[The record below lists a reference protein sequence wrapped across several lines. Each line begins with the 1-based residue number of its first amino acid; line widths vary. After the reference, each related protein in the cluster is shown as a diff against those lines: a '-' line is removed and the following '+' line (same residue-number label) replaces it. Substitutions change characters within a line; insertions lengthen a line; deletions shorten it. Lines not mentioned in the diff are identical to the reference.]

1 MPRKFFLLSLIAT
14 FLVTSS
20 GCVQQLRYN
29 IKQVQSDVFGL
40 NREVVIYSIDGKP
53 IKTIDGKFK
62 VLYPSGNRM
71 EFVKEDGKKI
81 TVSGLYT
88 SIIEEK

>member
-1 MPRKFFLLSLIAT
+1 MKRKIFLLPLIAT
-14 FLVTSS
+14 FLLTSS

-40 NREVVIYSIDGKP
+40 RREVVIYSIDGKP
-53 IKTIDGKFK
+53 LKTIDGKFK
-62 VLYPSGNRM
+62 VVYPANNRM
-71 EFVKEDGKKI
+71 EFIKEDGKKI